1 MTCLIAWLFYDSL
14 MGLFSIGVVAPLLIW
29 DWKQTDQKRLQY
41 ELEQQFQTGLI
52 FCAGAL
58 EAGSSTENAWIEMEK
73 EVTRLFGDASIS
85 ARLLRQMNGKIAMGE
100 PMEKCVLEIAKGSGS
115 KVLRSFSDVF
125 YFAKKSGGNMS
136 QIMRKTADRIGQS
149 FAIQEE
155 IQLAVSAR
163 RLELLVLHVM
173 PLAILAYLKIG
184 SSAFLSPLYHTGIGI
199 LIMNGCLILYGVS
212 WWLSKKWI
220 RIGEWA

>member
-29 DWKQTDQKRLQY
+29 DWKQTEQKRMQY
-41 ELEQQFQTGLI
+41 QLEQQFQTGLI

-73 EVTRLFGDASIS
+73 EVTRLYGETSGS
-85 ARLLRQMNGKIAMGE
+85 ARLLRKINGKIAMGE
-100 PMEKCVLEIAKGSGS
+100 PMEKHVLALARDSGS
-115 KVLRSFSDVF
+115 KMLLSFADVF
-125 YFAKKSGGNMS
+125 CFAKKSGGNMA

-149 FAIQEE
+149 FAVQEE
-155 IQLAVSAR
+155 IQLIVSAR

-173 PLAILAYLKIG
+173 PLAILFYLRIG
-184 SSAFLSPLYHTGIGI
+184 SSTFLSPLYHTGTGI
-199 LIMNGCLILYGVS
+199 LVMSGCLMLYGFS

-220 RIGEWA
+220 RIGEWT